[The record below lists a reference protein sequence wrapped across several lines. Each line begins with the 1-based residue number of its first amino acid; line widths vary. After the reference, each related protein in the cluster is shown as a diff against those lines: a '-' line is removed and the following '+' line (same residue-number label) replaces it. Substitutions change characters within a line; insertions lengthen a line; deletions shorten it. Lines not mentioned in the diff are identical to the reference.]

1 MTLKRYLF
9 AGLSVSAILLTA
21 CDQES
26 IEDVEASAN
35 ELDELHT
42 QVVNELNGLYETEL
56 ELQDAFSET
65 LASDGDLTTLTD
77 GTSPV
82 YANLE
87 ERSGRLDTIE
97 ELENQIVD
105 QANILS
111 EYEGERL
118 PTSELESI
126 AEEFTSFTG
135 LLENYREQYSNAI
148 TSQEEYFNN
157 IAAADATYELFAEGI
172 QTINEQH
179 QELQEPILEL
189 DTELVQFEDA
199 LTELQSLIEEANAEE
214 E

>member
-135 LLENYREQYSNAI
+135 LLENYREQYSNTI

-157 IAAADATYELFAEGI
+157 IAADDATYELFAEGI